1 VLKTKIQKITYNKYE
16 LIGALNASSVLEL
29 LAQNN
34 MFHKEKID
42 TVIIDLK
49 EVTHSNSVGIALLL
63 EWLRQAN
70 SMQFELQFI
79 NMPVK
84 MQAIAEI
91 CGLSNILPIK

>member
-1 VLKTKIQKITYNKYE
+1 MSKTKIQKITKNKYE
-16 LIGALNASSVLEL
+16 IIGALNASSVLEL

-49 EVTHSNSVGIALLL
+49 AVTHSSSVGIALLL

-70 SMQFELQFI
+70 NMQFELQFI

-84 MQAIAEI
+84 MQAITEI
-91 CGLSNILPIK
+91 CGLSDILPIK